1 MCGRFVLETPL
12 KTTAENFNAQ
22 LARNLFSV
30 PNYNICPSENV
41 SVVVSNSEQRRL
53 GQMRWG
59 FIPHWYKSIT
69 DGPLLFNAR
78 AETLAEKPAFR
89 DACRN
94 RRCLIPADGFY
105 EWKKIEGS
113 KSKPFY
119 VKRSDRQQMIFAGI
133 WQFWGGGEN
142 RLATCTILTVPAS
155 KQISGIHHRMP
166 LFIERDNWAL
176 WLGEKGVGAFKL
188 MRTPSDI
195 NLELV
200 SVSNEINSTVFPE
213 AMSDLGKK
221 I

>member
-22 LARNLFSV
+22 LAKNLITV
-30 PNYNICPSENV
+30 PNYNICPSENM
-41 SVVVSNSEQRRL
+41 SVIVSNFKQRRL

-113 KSKPFY
+113 KSKPVY

-133 WQFWGGGEN
+133 WQFWGVGEN
-142 RLATCTILTVPAS
+142 RLAACTILTVPAS
-155 KQISGIHHRMP
+155 GQISGIHHRMP

-176 WLGEKGVGAFKL
+176 WLGEKGVGASKL
-188 MRTPSDI
+188 MKTPSDI
-195 NLELV
+195 NLDLIN
-200 SVSNEINSTVFPE
+200 VSNEMKSTVAPA
-213 AMSDLGKK
+213 AMSDP
-221 I
+221 

>member
-22 LARNLFSV
+22 LARDLITV

-41 SVVVSNSEQRRL
+41 SVVVSNFEQRRL

-105 EWKKIEGS
+105 EWKKMEGS
-113 KSKPFY
+113 KSKPVY

-133 WQFWGGGEN
+133 WQFWGDGEN
-142 RLATCTILTVPAS
+142 KLAACTILTVPAS
-155 KQISGIHHRMP
+155 GQISGIHHRMP

-176 WLGEKGVGAFKL
+176 WLGEKGVGASKL
-188 MRTPSDI
+188 MKTPSDI
-195 NLELV
+195 SLDLV
-200 SVSNEINSTVFPE
+200 NVSNEIKSTVAPE
-213 AMSDLGKK
+213 AMSDP
-221 I
+221 

>member
-22 LARNLFSV
+22 LARDLITV

-41 SVVVSNSEQRRL
+41 SVVVSNFEQRRL

-59 FIPHWYKSIT
+59 FIPHWYRSIA

-78 AETLAEKPAFR
+78 AETLAGKPAFR

-105 EWKKIEGS
+105 EWQKIEGS
-113 KSKPFY
+113 KSKLFY
-119 VKRSDRQQMIFAGI
+119 VRRSDRQQMIFAGI
-133 WQFWGGGEN
+133 WQLWDDREN
-142 RLATCTILTVPAS
+142 RLSTCTILTVPAS
-155 KQISGIHHRMP
+155 EQISVIHHRMP
-166 LFIERDNWAL
+166 LFIERQDWAL
-176 WLGEKGVGAFKL
+176 WLGEKGVGAAKL

-195 NLELV
+195 NLELIN
-200 SVSNEINSTVFPE
+200 VSNEIKSTIAPE
-213 AMSDLGKK
+213 AMSDP
-221 I
+221 

>member
-12 KTTAENFNAQ
+12 KATAENLNAQ
-22 LARNLFSV
+22 LARNLVTV

-41 SVVVSNSEQRRL
+41 SVVVSNLEQRKL

-59 FIPHWYKSIT
+59 FIPHWYNSIT

-105 EWKKIEGS
+105 EWQQVEGS
-113 KSKPFY
+113 KSKPVY

-133 WQFWGGGEN
+133 WQLWGDREN
-142 RLATCTILTVPAS
+142 KLSTCTIITVPAS
-155 KQISGIHHRMP
+155 QQISGIHHRMP
-166 LFIERDNWAL
+166 LFIERDDWDL
-176 WLGEKGVGAFKL
+176 WLGEKGVGAAKL
-188 MRTPSDI
+188 MRTPSEIKLD
-195 NLELV
+195 LV
-200 SVSNEINSTVFPE
+200 NVSDGLQSTSAPE
-213 AMSDLGKK
+213 ARPNP
-221 I
+221 

>member
-12 KTTAENFNAQ
+12 KATAENFNAQ
-22 LARNLFSV
+22 LARSFITV

-41 SVVVSNSEQRRL
+41 SVVVSNCEQRRL

-113 KSKPFY
+113 KSKPVY
-119 VKRSDRQQMIFAGI
+119 IKRSDRQQMIFAGI
-133 WQFWGGGEN
+133 WQFWGDGEN
-142 RLATCTILTVPAS
+142 KLAACTILTVPAS
-155 KQISGIHHRMP
+155 GQISGIHHRMP

-176 WLGEKGVGAFKL
+176 WLGEKGVGASKL
-188 MRTPSDI
+188 MKTPSEI
-195 NLELV
+195 NLDLV
-200 SVSNEINSTVFPE
+200 NVSNEIKSTVAPK
-213 AMSDLGKK
+213 AMSDP
-221 I
+221 

>member
-1 MCGRFVLETPL
+1 M
-12 KTTAENFNAQ
+12 
-22 LARNLFSV
+22 SV
-30 PNYNICPSENV
+30 I
-41 SVVVSNSEQRRL
+41 VSNFKQRRL

-113 KSKPFY
+113 KSKPVY

-133 WQFWGGGEN
+133 WQFWGVGEN
-142 RLATCTILTVPAS
+142 RLAACTILTVPAS
-155 KQISGIHHRMP
+155 EQISGIHHRMP

-176 WLGEKGVGAFKL
+176 WLGEKGVGASKL
-188 MRTPSDI
+188 MKTPSDI
-195 NLELV
+195 NLDLV
-200 SVSNEINSTVFPE
+200 NISNEIKSTLVPE
-213 AMSDLGKK
+213 AISDP
-221 I
+221 